1 MYNGYKFKEKGVIR
15 FMDNKKLE
23 LYDLFLSYNY
33 SDIMILF
40 KNAKTKEE
48 KDFYAKISDM
58 ILQRE
63 QKRVMGE

>member
-1 MYNGYKFKEKGVIR
+1 
-15 FMDNKKLE
+15 MDNKKLE